1 MTIAKDFSMKV
12 LGNDVEGFLQG
23 SNRGNHSLV
32 TYDGTAGKLREHEAS
47 INVGPGF
54 CKKMSV

>member
-23 SNRGNHSLV
+23 SNRGNRSLV
-32 TYDGTAGKLREHEAS
+32 NFDGTVGKLREREAR
-47 INVGPGF
+47 INVGPEF
-54 CKKMSV
+54 CKGMPA